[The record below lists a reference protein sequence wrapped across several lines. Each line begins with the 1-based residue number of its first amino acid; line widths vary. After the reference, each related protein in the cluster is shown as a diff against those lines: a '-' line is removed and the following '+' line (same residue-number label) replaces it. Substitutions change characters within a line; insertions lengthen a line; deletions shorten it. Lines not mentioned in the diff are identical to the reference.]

1 MIYVHTFE
9 LANAFVLCKA
19 NIYILIHVLFFFRV
33 SSSQTQQLNRCVQ
46 DCEGPSPCGG
56 PKPEYEDAYIDVYAC
71 CASQP
76 WVEECAATPGPTPP
90 PKPTKPP
97 SSSPTPRPSTMKPT
111 GKPTEPQ
118 PTKVS
123 PILVNNAALCHSV
136 FLLFFHFLHLILFHS
151 YYTRHQLMYQQWI
164 VRCTNGTCQQC
175 PAIRV
180 IHARMTKSIPRNGLI
195 MHSSFY
201 MIPLMDVVR

>member
-1 MIYVHTFE
+1 MQSQHICSHPCS
-9 LANAFVLCKA
+9 FV
-19 NIYILIHVLFFFRV
+19 FRV

-123 PILVNNAALCHSV
+123 PILINNAVLCAFN
-136 FLLFFHFLHLILFHS
+136 FLLFFHFLHLITLQNPIPLLLHKTPTHVPTMDCS
-151 YYTRHQLMYQQWI
+151 VYKWHMSTMPGDPSNT
-164 VRCTNGTCQQC
+164 CTNDEEYPKEWLDNAQFFLHDTIDGCCQVRGIIVTCK
-175 PAIRV
+175 
-180 IHARMTKSIPRNGLI
+180 TK
-195 MHSSFY
+195 
-201 MIPLMDVVR
+201 